1 MASIVKLSVDAAVYE
16 HASIMW
22 ENLVGLPPEKV
33 VYRLSA
39 GEGLVSE
46 VDRLLVDNLNEFLHR
61 VDRFVPRVRLNV
73 PGGDIY
79 SVRCNTLIARWRRR
93 LSSVRSGML
102 KSNKPVYLTDA
113 VNAIITKPCNDE
125 IARLRKSISAEL
137 ELQKSGQELTP
148 EQQQRVDEVNA
159 KIEEQ
164 KIKLRKLPRCNNIIL
179 TAMLH
184 EVIDRMPQEERD
196 ELAQLEEERTRNR
209 KELEDVIAELK
220 DVRLSLGSNSKYAGE
235 GEKESLEK
243 RLPELEEKCMIM
255 DADYDV
261 NKQRRAEILQKYY
274 DHIKPEVVAEALM
287 EAPYTFWERF
297 NMSKVMK
304 EVNVRVASATKSSR
318 RTKSDDVEK
327 SAPKRKR
334 KQSSIEEHAAD
345 LMLFPFSF
353 GDADT
358 GDIRSQLAEDNM
370 IMDEYDEW
378 TEQCKDI
385 SLTAEYRAK
394 YEEFCRRFNT
404 IPDSALKVLAEGQAF
419 TVPSRE
425 SKNLA
430 KLKDFL
436 FSISTKSEQDEQAI
450 EDNKEDIKAVC
461 EFDDFEAFY
470 DEMVRASQGTGIN
483 SPLRYILKMISN
495 HVKEQSDDDKQ

>member
-22 ENLVGLPPEKV
+22 ESLVGSTPEKV

-46 VDRLLVDNLNEFLHR
+46 VDRLLVNDLNDFLHR
-61 VDRFVPRVRLNV
+61 IDRFVPRVRLNV

-79 SVRCNTLIARWRRR
+79 SVQCNTLIARWRRR
-93 LSSVRSGML
+93 LSIVRSGML
-102 KSNKPVYLTDA
+102 RSNKPVYITDA
-113 VNAIITKPCNDE
+113 VNAIITKPYNDE
-125 IARLRKSISAEL
+125 IARLRKSISAEQ

-159 KIEEQ
+159 KIDDQ
-164 KIKLRKLPRCNNIIL
+164 KSKLRKLPRCSNIIL

-196 ELAQLEEERTRNR
+196 ELTRLEQERSRNR
-209 KELEDVIAELK
+209 KDIEDVIAELR
-220 DVRLSLGSNSKYAGE
+220 DIRISLGSNSKYLGE

-243 RLPELEEKCMIM
+243 RLPELEEKSMFL
-255 DADYDV
+255 DADYDT
-261 NKQRRAEILQKYY
+261 NKKRRAEILQKYY

-287 EAPYTFWERF
+287 EAPYTFWDRF
-297 NMSKVMK
+297 NMSKIMK
-304 EVNVRVASATKSSR
+304 DVNVRVASATKSSR
-318 RTKSDDVEK
+318 RTKSGDEEK
-327 SAPKRKR
+327 SSPKRKR
-334 KQSSIEEHAAD
+334 KQPSIEEHAAD

-404 IPDSALKVLAEGQAF
+404 IPESALKALAEGQAF
-419 TVPSRE
+419 AVPSRK
-425 SKNLA
+425 SKNFA

-436 FSISTKSEQDEQAI
+436 SSISTKSEQDEQAI

-461 EFDDFEAFY
+461 KFDDFEAFY
-470 DEMVRASQGTGIN
+470 QGTGIN

-495 HVKEQSDDDKQ
+495 HVKEHNTAG

>member
-22 ENLVGLPPEKV
+22 ENLVGSTPEKV

-46 VDRLLVDNLNEFLHR
+46 VDRLLVNDLNDFLHR

-79 SVRCNTLIARWRRR
+79 SVQCNTLIARWRRR

-102 KSNKPVYLTDA
+102 RSNKPVYITDA
-113 VNAIITKPCNDE
+113 VNAIITKPYNDE
-125 IARLRKSISAEL
+125 IARLRKSISTEQ
-137 ELQKSGQELTP
+137 ELQKSGQVLTD
-148 EQQQRVDEVNA
+148 EQQQRVVEVNA

-164 KIKLRKLPRCNNIIL
+164 KSKLRKLPRCNNTIL

-196 ELAQLEEERTRNR
+196 ELAQLEEERIRNR
-209 KELEDVIAELK
+209 KEIEDVIAELK

-235 GEKESLEK
+235 GEKEALEK
-243 RLPELEEKCMIM
+243 RLPELEEKSMFL
-255 DADYDV
+255 DADYDT
-261 NKQRRAEILQKYY
+261 NKKRRTEILKKYY

-287 EAPYTFWERF
+287 EAPYTFWDRF
-297 NMSKVMK
+297 NMSKIMK
-304 EVNVRVASATKSSR
+304 EVNVRVASAIKSPR
-318 RTKSDDVEK
+318 RAKSDDEEK

-334 KQSSIEEHAAD
+334 KLPPIEEHAAD

-378 TEQCKDI
+378 TEQCEDI

-394 YEEFCRRFNT
+394 YEEFCRRFKT
-404 IPDSALKVLAEGQAF
+404 IPDSALKAITEGQPFA
-419 TVPSRE
+419 VPSRE

-461 EFDDFEAFY
+461 KFDDFEAFY
-470 DEMVRASQGTGIN
+470 DELVKMSQEKGISN
-483 SPLRYILKMISN
+483 PLRYILGMIRN
-495 HVKEQSDDDKQ
+495 HVKKHSAAG

>member
-46 VDRLLVDNLNEFLHR
+46 VDRLLVDDLNEFLHR

-79 SVRCNTLIARWRRR
+79 SVLCNTLIARWRRR

-148 EQQQRVDEVNA
+148 EQQQRVVEVNA

-164 KIKLRKLPRCNNIIL
+164 KSKLRKLPRCNNIIL

-196 ELAQLEEERTRNR
+196 ELTRLEQERSRNR
-209 KELEDVIAELK
+209 KEIENVIAELR
-220 DVRLSLGSNSKYAGE
+220 DIRISLGSNSKYLGE

-255 DADYDV
+255 DADYDE

-287 EAPYTFWERF
+287 EAPYTFWDRF
-297 NMSKVMK
+297 NMNKSMK

-334 KQSSIEEHAAD
+334 KLPPIEEHAAD

-394 YEEFCRRFNT
+394 YEEFCRRFQT
-404 IPDSALKVLAEGQAF
+404 IPDSALKALAEGQAF

-461 EFDDFEAFY
+461 KFDDFEAFY

>member
-46 VDRLLVDNLNEFLHR
+46 VDRLLVDDLNEFLHR

-79 SVRCNTLIARWRRR
+79 SVQCNTLIARWRRR

-179 TAMLH
+179 TAMFH

-235 GEKESLEK
+235 GEKESLE

-304 EVNVRVASATKSSR
+304 EVNVRVASATKTSR
-318 RTKSDDVEK
+318 RTKSGDEEK
-327 SAPKRKR
+327 PSPKRKR
-334 KQSSIEEHAAD
+334 KQPSIEEHAAD

-404 IPDSALKVLAEGQAF
+404 IPESALKALAEGPAF

-425 SKNLA
+425 SKNYA
-430 KLKDFL
+430 RLKNFL
-436 FSISTKSEQDEQAI
+436 VSISANSEEDEQAI
-450 EDNKEDIKAVC
+450 EDKKEDIKAVC
-461 EFDDFEAFY
+461 KFDDFEAFY

-495 HVKEQSDDDKQ
+495 HVKEHNTAG

>member
-46 VDRLLVDNLNEFLHR
+46 VDRLLVDDLNEFLHR

-79 SVRCNTLIARWRRR
+79 SVQCNTLIARWRRR

-113 VNAIITKPCNDE
+113 VNAIITKPYNDE
-125 IARLRKSISAEL
+125 IARLRKSISAEQ

-159 KIEEQ
+159 KIDDQ
-164 KIKLRKLPRCNNIIL
+164 KSKLRKLPRCSNIIL

-196 ELAQLEEERTRNR
+196 ELTRLEQERSRNR
-209 KELEDVIAELK
+209 KDIEDVIAELR
-220 DVRLSLGSNSKYAGE
+220 DIRISLGSNSKYLGE

-243 RLPELEEKCMIM
+243 KQPELEEKSMFL
-255 DADYDV
+255 DADYDT
-261 NKQRRAEILQKYY
+261 NKKRRAEILQKYY

-287 EAPYTFWERF
+287 EAPYTFWDRF
-297 NMSKVMK
+297 NMSKIMK
-304 EVNVRVASATKSSR
+304 DVNVRVASATKSSR

-334 KQSSIEEHAAD
+334 KQPSIEEHAAD

-370 IMDEYDEW
+370 IMDEYDKW

-394 YEEFCRRFNT
+394 YEEFCRRFQT
-404 IPDSALKVLAEGQAF
+404 IPDSALKALAEGQAF

-436 FSISTKSEQDEQAI
+436 FRISTKSEQDEQAI

-461 EFDDFEAFY
+461 KFDDFEAFY

>member
-22 ENLVGLPPEKV
+22 ENLVGSTPEKV

-46 VDRLLVDNLNEFLHR
+46 VDRLLVDDLNEFLHR

-79 SVRCNTLIARWRRR
+79 SVQCNTLIARWRRR
-93 LSSVRSGML
+93 LSSVRSGL
-102 KSNKPVYLTDA
+102 LNRNKPVYLTDA

-125 IARLRKSISAEL
+125 IARLRKSISAEQ
-137 ELQKSGQELTP
+137 ELQKSGQVLTD
-148 EQQQRVDEVNA
+148 EQQQRVVEVNA

-164 KIKLRKLPRCNNIIL
+164 KSKLRKLPRCNNIIL

-184 EVIDRMPQEERD
+184 EVIDRMPQGERD

-243 RLPELEEKCMIM
+243 RLPELEEKSMFL
-255 DADYDV
+255 DADYDI

-287 EAPYTFWERF
+287 EAPYT
-297 NMSKVMK
+297 NKSMK

-334 KQSSIEEHAAD
+334 KQPTIEEHAAD

-358 GDIRSQLAEDNM
+358 GDIRSLLVEDNM
-370 IMDEYDEW
+370 IMDEYDDW
-378 TEQCKDI
+378 TEKCEDI

-394 YEEFCRRFNT
+394 YEEFCRRFHT
-404 IPDSALKVLAEGQAF
+404 IPDSSLKALAEGQAF
-419 TVPSRE
+419 AVPSRE
-425 SKNLA
+425 SKNYA
-430 KLKDFL
+430 RLKNFL
-436 FSISTKSEQDEQAI
+436 VSISANSEEDEQAI
-450 EDNKEDIKAVC
+450 EDKK
-461 EFDDFEAFY
+461 EAFY

-495 HVKEQSDDDKQ
+495 HVKEHNTAG

>member
-22 ENLVGLPPEKV
+22 ENLVGSTPEKV

-46 VDRLLVDNLNEFLHR
+46 VDRLLVDDLNDFLHR

-79 SVRCNTLIARWRRR
+79 SVQCNTLIARWRRR

-102 KSNKPVYLTDA
+102 RSNKPVYITDA
-113 VNAIITKPCNDE
+113 VNAIITKPYNDE
-125 IARLRKSISAEL
+125 IARLRKSISAEQ

-148 EQQQRVDEVNA
+148 EQQQRVVEVNA

-164 KIKLRKLPRCNNIIL
+164 KSKLRKLPRCNNIIL

-196 ELAQLEEERTRNR
+196 ELTRLEEERSRNR
-209 KELEDVIAELK
+209 KEIEDVIAELK

-255 DADYDV
+255 DADYDE

-287 EAPYTFWERF
+287 EAPYTFWDRF
-297 NMSKVMK
+297 NMSKIMK

-318 RTKSDDVEK
+318 RAKSADEEK

-334 KQSSIEEHAAD
+334 KQPSIEEHAAD

-358 GDIRSQLAEDNM
+358 GNIRSQLAEDNM

-394 YEEFCRRFNT
+394 YEEFCRRFQT
-404 IPDSALKVLAEGQAF
+404 IPDSALKALAEGQAF

-461 EFDDFEAFY
+461 KFDDFEAFY
-470 DEMVRASQGTGIN
+470 DELVKMSQEKGISN
-483 SPLRYILKMISN
+483 PLRYILGMIRN
-495 HVKEQSDDDKQ
+495 HVKKHSAAGQQ

>member
-1 MASIVKLSVDAAVYE
+1 MASIVELSVDAAVYE

-22 ENLVGLPPEKV
+22 ENLVGSTPEKV

-46 VDRLLVDNLNEFLHR
+46 VDRLLVDDLNDFLHR

-79 SVRCNTLIARWRRR
+79 SVQCNTLIARWRRR

-102 KSNKPVYLTDA
+102 RSNKPVYITDA
-113 VNAIITKPCNDE
+113 VNAIITKPYNDE
-125 IARLRKSISAEL
+125 IARLRKSISAEQ

-148 EQQQRVDEVNA
+148 EQQQRVVEVNA

-164 KIKLRKLPRCNNIIL
+164 KSKLRKLPRCNNIIL

-196 ELAQLEEERTRNR
+196 ELTRLEQERSRNR
-209 KELEDVIAELK
+209 KEIENVIAELK

-255 DADYDV
+255 DADYDA

-287 EAPYTFWERF
+287 EAPYTFWESF
-297 NMSKVMK
+297 NMNKSMK

-318 RTKSDDVEK
+318 RTKSGDEEK
-327 SAPKRKR
+327 PSPKRKR
-334 KQSSIEEHAAD
+334 KQPTIEEHAAD

-358 GDIRSQLAEDNM
+358 GDIRSLLVEDNIINREITLELLSMTNASVDTAEDGSKAVEAFESAGEGYYDL
-370 IMDEYDEW
+370 ILMDIQMPVMDGYVAARAIRSSKRADAGSVR
-378 TEQCKDI
+378 I
-385 SLTAEYRAK
+385 IAMTANTFAEDVARA
-394 YEEFCRRFNT
+394 R
-404 IPDSALKVLAEGQAF
+404 DAGMDGH
-419 TVPSRE
+419 
-425 SKNLA
+425 LA
-430 KLKDFL
+430 KP
-436 FSISTKSEQDEQAI
+436 I
-450 EDNKEDIKAVC
+450 DI
-461 EFDDFEAFY
+461 
-470 DEMVRASQGTGIN
+470 
-483 SPLRYILKMISN
+483 PLLMQVLRQIL
-495 HVKEQSDDDKQ
+495 

>member
-22 ENLVGLPPEKV
+22 ENLVGSTPEKV

-46 VDRLLVDNLNEFLHR
+46 VDRLLVDDLNEFLHR

-79 SVRCNTLIARWRRR
+79 SVQCNTLIARWRRR
-93 LSSVRSGML
+93 LSSVRSGL
-102 KSNKPVYLTDA
+102 LNRNKPVYLTDA

-125 IARLRKSISAEL
+125 IARLRKSISAEQ
-137 ELQKSGQELTP
+137 ELQKSGQVLTD
-148 EQQQRVDEVNA
+148 EQQQRVVEVNA

-164 KIKLRKLPRCNNIIL
+164 KSKLRKLPRCNNIIL

-184 EVIDRMPQEERD
+184 EVIDRMPQGERD

-243 RLPELEEKCMIM
+243 RLPELEEKSMFL
-255 DADYDV
+255 DADYDI

-287 EAPYTFWERF
+287 EAPYTFWDRF
-297 NMSKVMK
+297 NMNKSMK

-334 KQSSIEEHAAD
+334 KQPSIEEHAAD

-404 IPDSALKVLAEGQAF
+404 IPESALKALAELLCLQL
-419 TVPSRE
+419 E
-425 SKNLA
+425 
-430 KLKDFL
+430 KLPMSAGHAL
-436 FSISTKSEQDEQAI
+436 
-450 EDNKEDIKAVC
+450 
-461 EFDDFEAFY
+461 
-470 DEMVRASQGTGIN
+470 EMVSFC
-483 SPLRYILKMISN
+483 
-495 HVKEQSDDDKQ
+495 

>member
-46 VDRLLVDNLNEFLHR
+46 VDRLLVDDLNEFLHR

-73 PGGDIY
+73 PEGDIY
-79 SVRCNTLIARWRRR
+79 SVLCNTLIARWRRR

-358 GDIRSQLAEDNM
+358 GDFKSQLAEDNM

-378 TEQCKDI
+378 TEQCEDI

-404 IPDSALKVLAEGQAF
+404 IPESALKALAEGPAF

-425 SKNLA
+425 SKNYA
-430 KLKDFL
+430 RLKNFL
-436 FSISTKSEQDEQAI
+436 VSISDNSEEDEQAI
-450 EDNKEDIKAVC
+450 EDNKEAIKTVC
-461 EFDDFEAFY
+461 TLDDFEALY
-470 DEMVRASQGTGIN
+470 DKLVSTLQEPGISN
-483 SPLRYILKMISN
+483 QLRYILGMIRN
-495 HVKEQSDDDKQ
+495 HVKKHSAAG

>member
-46 VDRLLVDNLNEFLHR
+46 VDRLLVDDLNEFLHR

-79 SVRCNTLIARWRRR
+79 SVLCNTLIARWRRR

-220 DVRLSLGSNSKYAGE
+220 DVRLSF
-235 GEKESLEK
+235 
-243 RLPELEEKCMIM
+243 
-255 DADYDV
+255 DYDV

-304 EVNVRVASATKSSR
+304 EVNVRVASATKTSR
-318 RTKSDDVEK
+318 RTKSGDEEK
-327 SAPKRKR
+327 PSPKRKR
-334 KQSSIEEHAAD
+334 KQPSIEEYAAD

-353 GDADT
+353 SDADT
-358 GDIRSQLAEDNM
+358 GDFKSQLAEDNM

-378 TEQCKDI
+378 TEQCEDI

-404 IPDSALKVLAEGQAF
+404 IPESALKALAEGPAF

-425 SKNLA
+425 SKNYA
-430 KLKDFL
+430 RLKNFL
-436 FSISTKSEQDEQAI
+436 VSISDNSEEDEQAI
-450 EDNKEDIKAVC
+450 EDNKEAIKTVC
-461 EFDDFEAFY
+461 TLDDFEALY
-470 DEMVRASQGTGIN
+470 DKLVSTLQEPGISN
-483 SPLRYILKMISN
+483 QLRYILGMIRN
-495 HVKEQSDDDKQ
+495 HVKKHSAAG

>member
-22 ENLVGLPPEKV
+22 ESLVGLPPEKV

-46 VDRLLVDNLNEFLHR
+46 VDRLLVNDLNDFLHR

-79 SVRCNTLIARWRRR
+79 SVQCNTLIARWRRR

-102 KSNKPVYLTDA
+102 RSNKPVYLTDA
-113 VNAIITKPCNDE
+113 VNTIITKPYNDE
-125 IARLRKSISAEL
+125 IARLRKSISAEQ
-137 ELQKSGQELTP
+137 ELQKSGHALTD
-148 EQQQRVDEVNA
+148 EQQQRVVEVNA

-164 KIKLRKLPRCNNIIL
+164 KSKLRKLPRCNNIIL

-196 ELAQLEEERTRNR
+196 ELTRLEQERSRNR
-209 KELEDVIAELK
+209 KEIENVIAELK

-255 DADYDV
+255 DADYDE

-274 DHIKPEVVAEALM
+274 DHIKPEVVAEALL
-287 EAPYTFWERF
+287 EAPYTFWDRF
-297 NMSKVMK
+297 NMSKIMK
-304 EVNVRVASATKSSR
+304 DVNVRVASATKSPR
-318 RTKSDDVEK
+318 RAKSDDEEK

-334 KQSSIEEHAAD
+334 KLPPIEEHAAD

-358 GDIRSQLAEDNM
+358 GDFKSQLTEDNM

-378 TEQCKDI
+378 TEQCEDI

-404 IPDSALKVLAEGQAF
+404 IPESALKALAEGPAF

-425 SKNLA
+425 SKNYA
-430 KLKDFL
+430 RLKDFL
-436 FSISTKSEQDEQAI
+436 VSISANSEEDEQAI
-450 EDNKEDIKAVC
+450 EDNKEAIKNVC
-461 EFDDFEAFY
+461 TLDDFEALY
-470 DEMVRASQGTGIN
+470 DKLVSTLQEPGISN
-483 SPLRYILKMISN
+483 QLRYILGMIRN
-495 HVKEQSDDDKQ
+495 HVKKHSAAG

>member
-1 MASIVKLSVDAAVYE
+1 M
-16 HASIMW
+16 
-22 ENLVGLPPEKV
+22 
-33 VYRLSA
+33 
-39 GEGLVSE
+39 
-46 VDRLLVDNLNEFLHR
+46 
-61 VDRFVPRVRLNV
+61 
-73 PGGDIY
+73 
-79 SVRCNTLIARWRRR
+79 
-93 LSSVRSGML
+93 
-102 KSNKPVYLTDA
+102 
-113 VNAIITKPCNDE
+113 NAIITKPCNDE
-125 IARLRKSISAEL
+125 IARLRKSISAEQ
-137 ELQKSGQELTP
+137 ELQKSGQVLTD
-148 EQQQRVDEVNA
+148 EQQQRVVEVNA

-164 KIKLRKLPRCNNIIL
+164 KSKLRKLPRCNNIIL

-184 EVIDRMPQEERD
+184 EVIDRMPQGERD

-243 RLPELEEKCMIM
+243 RLPELEEKSMFL
-255 DADYDV
+255 DADYDI

-287 EAPYTFWERF
+287 EAPYTFWDRF
-297 NMSKVMK
+297 NMNKSMK
-304 EVNVRVASATKSSR
+304 EVNVVASATKSSR

-334 KQSSIEEHAAD
+334 KQPTIEEHAAD

-358 GDIRSQLAEDNM
+358 GDIRSLLVEDNM
-370 IMDEYDEW
+370 IMDEYDDW
-378 TEQCKDI
+378 TEKCEDI

-404 IPDSALKVLAEGQAF
+404 IPESALKALAEGPAF

-425 SKNLA
+425 SKNYA
-430 KLKDFL
+430 RLKNFL
-436 FSISTKSEQDEQAI
+436 VSISANSEEDEQAI
-450 EDNKEDIKAVC
+450 EDKKEDIKAVC
-461 EFDDFEAFY
+461 KFDDFEAFY

-495 HVKEQSDDDKQ
+495 HVKEHNTAG

>member
-22 ENLVGLPPEKV
+22 ESLVGSTPEKV

-46 VDRLLVDNLNEFLHR
+46 VDRLLVNDLNDFLHR
-61 VDRFVPRVRLNV
+61 IDRFVPRVRLNV

-79 SVRCNTLIARWRRR
+79 SVQCNTLIARWRRR
-93 LSSVRSGML
+93 LSIVRSGML
-102 KSNKPVYLTDA
+102 RSNKPVYITDA
-113 VNAIITKPCNDE
+113 VNAIITKPYNDE
-125 IARLRKSISAEL
+125 IARLRKSISAEQ

-159 KIEEQ
+159 KIDDQ
-164 KIKLRKLPRCNNIIL
+164 KSKLRKLPRCSNIIL

-196 ELAQLEEERTRNR
+196 ELTRLEQERSRNR
-209 KELEDVIAELK
+209 KDIEDVIAELR
-220 DVRLSLGSNSKYAGE
+220 DIRISLGSNSKYLGE

-243 RLPELEEKCMIM
+243 RLPELEEKSMFL
-255 DADYDV
+255 DADYDT
-261 NKQRRAEILQKYY
+261 NKKRRAEILQKYY

-287 EAPYTFWERF
+287 EAPYTFWDRF
-297 NMSKVMK
+297 NMSKIMK
-304 EVNVRVASATKSSR
+304 DVNVRVASATKSSR
-318 RTKSDDVEK
+318 RTKSGDEEK
-327 SAPKRKR
+327 SSPKRKR
-334 KQSSIEEHAAD
+334 KQPSIEEHAAD

-404 IPDSALKVLAEGQAF
+404 IPESALKALAEGQAF
-419 TVPSRE
+419 AVPSRK
-425 SKNLA
+425 SKNFA

-436 FSISTKSEQDEQAI
+436 SSISTKSEQDEQAI

-461 EFDDFEAFY
+461 KFDDFEAFY